1 MKRIKALLGVWLTA
15 TASLVS
21 AADVELLFAGDIM
34 LDDGPGRALAAG
46 RDPLAAFAPMLER
59 ADYRIGNLECPVAT
73 TGAPLPNKIYS
84 FRAHPRVLA
93 AVKGRFDALA
103 LSNNHSGDYGQEGFV
118 ETMRH
123 LETAGI
129 RYFGGGNNLAAAH
142 EPLWIVRKG
151 LRIAVLG
158 YNEFKPRSFEAG
170 ASRPGIAWSEDS
182 QVLSDI
188 RAARK
193 AGADLVI
200 PFMHWGW
207 EREPAPSARQRRLA
221 RRMIDAGATA
231 VVGGHPHVTQGAE
244 LYKGRPII
252 YSLGNFVFDGFELPA
267 ARVGWLL
274 SLSLDRRGVSAW
286 HTVEARIDEEG
297 LPSPAEQAETPCGKR
312 GDTLPRLCRAGVP
325 VGAMPSQ
332 TSPSNN

>member
-1 MKRIKALLGVWLTA
+1 MRTWRAGLAVALMALACWPAMA
-15 TASLVS
+15 TELVF
-21 AADVELLFAGDIM
+21 VGDIM

-46 RDPLAAFAPMLER
+46 RDPLAAFESILAR

-73 TGAPLPNKIYS
+73 GGAPLENKIYS
-84 FRAHPRVLA
+84 FRAHPRALT
-93 AVKGRFDALA
+93 AVKGRFDAMA
-103 LSNNHSGDYGQEGFV
+103 LSNNHSGDYGQEGFI
-118 ETMRH
+118 ETLRN
-123 LETAGI
+123 LEAAGI
-129 RYFGGGNNLAAAH
+129 RYFGGGRNLAEAH
-142 EPLWIVRKG
+142 APLWVEHKG

-207 EREPAPSARQRRLA
+207 EREPEPSARQRRLA
-221 RRMIDAGATA
+221 RRMIDAGAAA

-244 LYKGRPII
+244 IYRGRPIV
-252 YSLGNFVFDGFELPA
+252 YSLGNFVFDGFTLPA

-274 SLSLDRRGVSAW
+274 SLSLDRRGVAAW
-286 HTVEARIDEEG
+286 HTVEARIDEDG
-297 LPSPAEQAETPCGKR
+297 LPSPAEQSVTPCAKR
-312 GDTLPRLCRAGVP
+312 GDTQPRLCRMGVAVEDVP
-325 VGAMPSQ
+325 PH